1 MFEKLNS
8 FMRDGVHRAIDAD
21 EPDKLVNVFNNIATM
36 GILSQSGLAPRMGI
50 PEPRN
55 ERDIGFYRKAVEHP
69 KTYPL
74 TRSQLETVLRIY
86 ERHN

>member
-1 MFEKLNS
+1 MLEKLNS
-8 FMRDGVHRAIDAD
+8 FMRDGAHRAIDAG
-21 EPDKLVNVFNNIATM
+21 ELDKLVNVFNNITAM

-55 ERDIGFYRKAVEHP
+55 ERDIGFYRKAAEHP
-69 KTYPL
+69 ETYPL
-74 TRSQLETVLRIY
+74 TRSQLETVIRIY